1 MRTPSSKA
9 LTKDLERWY
18 PLPELKPVHKAY
30 MNCERRFILIKAGRR
45 SYKTEIAKRLI
56 IEAAMEVPGNYFIAA
71 PTIPQVRLI
80 YWDDIK
86 RMSFPSLQKC
96 VPKEGIL
103 MRPFDNGSTIQLM
116 GMDNPKRF
124 EGPYWTGGI
133 LDEFAYYKEEAWA
146 ESIRPALDTVVPG
159 LPLPWCIILSKPNG
173 HNHFFDRYQYAK
185 NSGDPNWQMY
195 EWTSEDVLSED
206 AIASAKREL
215 SKKQYAQEY
224 LGEFVST
231 SGRIYDEYSSD
242 NHIRDTIKEHE
253 QICYFCDFN
262 FTPMSHGIAVFRD
275 HHTII
280 SSKKVVKAVYV
291 LDEIILESARG
302 EHNALEF
309 VERYKHHKNKSLRLY
324 GDRSGK
330 NGEKHSLDS
339 EYIAMERVFR
349 KHGWEVDRR
358 VQNANPS
365 IKGSQS
371 AVNAKIRNT
380 ADEITLFVDPIGAP
394 WMDEGLYTVVVKE
407 GSSFLED
414 DKNDKQHITTA
425 LRYMVNYEWPIDDQI
440 MTIDIGWGNDNP
452 DWVEA
457 PQFY

>member
-1 MRTPSSKA
+1 MRTPESKA

-18 PLPELKPVHKAY
+18 ELPEVKQVHKDY
-30 MNCERRFILIKAGRR
+30 WNCSKRFILIKAGRR
-45 SYKTEIAKRLI
+45 SYKTEIAKRILI
-56 IEAAMEVPGNYFIAA
+56 ERAMSVPGNYFIAA

-96 VPKEGIL
+96 TPKEGIL

-173 HNHFFDRYQYAK
+173 HNHFYDRYQYAK
-185 NSGDPNWQMY
+185 NSNDPNWQMY
-195 EWTSEDVLSED
+195 EWTSEDVLSSE

-215 SKKQYAQEY
+215 SNKQYRQEY
-224 LGEFVST
+224 LGEFVTT
-231 SGRIYDEYSSD
+231 SGRIYEEYCSD
-242 NHIRDTIKEHE
+242 NYTDETIKDHE
-253 QICYFCDFN
+253 IICYFCDFN
-262 FTPMSHGIAVFRD
+262 YTPMSHGIAVIRD
-275 HHTII
+275 HYSII
-280 SSKKVVKAVYV
+280 STKETVKAIFV

-309 VERYKHHKNKSLRLY
+309 VEKYKSHKNKKIRLY

-330 NGEKHSLDS
+330 NGEKHALES
-339 EYIAMERVFR
+339 EYIQMERVFR
-349 KHGWEVDRR
+349 EHGWDVDRR

-365 IKGSQS
+365 IKGSQN

-380 ADEITLFVDPIGAP
+380 HGDISLFVDPRKAV
-394 WMDEGLYTVVVKE
+394 WMDAGLGTVVFKE
-407 GSSFLED
+407 GSSFQED
-414 DKNDKQHITTA
+414 DRNDKQHITTA
-425 LRYMVNYEWPIDDQI
+425 LRYLTNYEFPIDDEI
-440 MTIDIGWGNDNP
+440 TSIEVCMWGENP
-452 DWVEA
+452 DYIGV
-457 PQFY
+457 